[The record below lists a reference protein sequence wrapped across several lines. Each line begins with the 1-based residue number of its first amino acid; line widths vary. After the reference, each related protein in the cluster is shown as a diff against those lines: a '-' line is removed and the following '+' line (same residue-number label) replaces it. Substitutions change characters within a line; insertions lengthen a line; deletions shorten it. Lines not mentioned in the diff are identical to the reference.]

1 MSSSYRNL
9 LIKQIEA
16 LEEKI
21 LLAKSDRKELQ
32 KILNDLKKSEF
43 EEEMREETTSNSNY
57 SKVSVH

>member
-21 LLAKSDRKELQ
+21 ILAKSDRKELQ

-43 EEEMREETTSNSNY
+43 EEEMREENDQQQQLL
-57 SKVSVH
+57 KG

>member
-9 LIKQIEA
+9 LLKQIEA

-21 LLAKSDRKELQ
+21 ILAKSDRKELQ

-43 EEEMREETTSNSNY
+43 EEEMREENDQQQQLL
-57 SKVSVH
+57 KG

>member
-9 LIKQIEA
+9 LLKQIEA

-43 EEEMREETTSNSNY
+43 EEEMREENNQQFL
-57 SKVSVH
+57 KG

>member
-21 LLAKSDRKELQ
+21 LLAKSDKKELQ

-43 EEEMREETTSNSNY
+43 EEDMREENDQQLL
-57 SKVSVH
+57 KG

>member
-9 LIKQIEA
+9 LLRQIEA

-43 EEEMREETTSNSNY
+43 EEDMREENDQQLL
-57 SKVSVH
+57 KG

>member
-9 LIKQIEA
+9 LLKQIEA

-43 EEEMREETTSNSNY
+43 EEEMREENDQQQQLL
-57 SKVSVH
+57 KG

>member
-9 LIKQIEA
+9 LLKQIEA

-32 KILNDLKKSEF
+32 KILNVLKKSEF
-43 EEEMREETTSNSNY
+43 EEDMREENDQQLL
-57 SKVSVH
+57 KG